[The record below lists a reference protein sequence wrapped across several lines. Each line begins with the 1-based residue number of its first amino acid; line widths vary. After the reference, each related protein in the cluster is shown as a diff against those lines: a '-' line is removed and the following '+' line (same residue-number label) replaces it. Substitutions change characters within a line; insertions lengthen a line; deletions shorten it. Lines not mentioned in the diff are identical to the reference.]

1 MAGLIEARGLTKVY
15 GRGRSAKPAVDG
27 VDLTV
32 QQGDRYVLM
41 GLSGSGKSTALRM
54 LNRLITPT
62 TGQVCVDGQDLT
74 ELNPKALREL
84 RNRRIAM
91 VFQHFAL
98 FPHRSVRDNAA
109 YGLHLRGT
117 SRREAA
123 DRAQQSLEL
132 VGLGDWGDARPG
144 ELSGGMKQRVGLARA
159 LSTDADILLMDEPF
173 SALDPLIRREM
184 QDLLLTL
191 TIQLHR
197 TVVFVTHDLNEA
209 MRLGDT
215 ITLLTGGRVAQTGT
229 TAEILAR
236 PASDYVRTFIQEVD
250 RLRVL
255 TVADV
260 MTPAEQGGSVNGHR
274 VSPEQTLYEAS
285 EQLSRDPATSLPV
298 VSGDRVVG
306 HLSTA
311 NIVQAVVPERSA
323 A

>member
-62 TGQVCVDGQDLT
+62 TGQVRVDGQDLA
-74 ELNPKALREL
+74 ELGPGALREL

-117 SRREAA
+117 ARREAA

-191 TIQLHR
+191 TNQLHR

-285 EQLSRDPATSLPV
+285 EQLSRDPATTLAV

-306 HLSTA
+306 RLSTA